1 MFSKKYID
9 NISGLQ
15 IFQLLRFGTL
25 LLISIVFAKS
35 SLLIAEIGFYEMFLF
50 VAALLCSFWING
62 LIQSFLPLYRSN
74 NTFEKTEGK
83 SPEIFNVFLL
93 VSILSLLTILALVIF
108 NKPLSNVLNNANE
121 IPYFKLIL
129 IYIFF
134 NNPSF
139 LIEYIYLVRN
149 ESLRIL
155 KYGAITF
162 SLQFVLISTPAILG
176 YSMEFCIQGLVLIS
190 IVRYGWLLVLLKK
203 YALFTPS
210 INFIKEHIYVAYPLI
225 ISSLLGSSAVY
236 VDSFLVLNKF
246 DTATFAIFKYGAREF
261 PLVLLMANALSTA
274 MIPDFSVK
282 KEIGNALISLRN
294 KSGNLMHLLFPI
306 TMLFLVFSNW
316 LYPRIF
322 NENFTESASIFNIY
336 LLLIISRLVF
346 PQTILIGLKKTKIVM
361 YASFVE
367 LVINIILSIVFL
379 HFWGIEGIA
388 FATLIAFASQKIIWL
403 VYIKLVLKISPLKYL
418 PVTELTIYSMVT
430 LGIFYFVY

>member
-1 MFSKKYID
+1 M
-9 NISGLQ
+9 Q

-50 VAALLCSFWING
+50 VATLLCSFWING

-83 SPEIFNVFLL
+83 SPEIFNIFLL
-93 VSILSLLTILALVIF
+93 VSILSVLTILVLVIF
-108 NKPLSNVLNNANE
+108 NKPLSNVLTKANE
-121 IPYFKLIL
+121 IPYFKLVL

-134 NNPSF
+134 SSPSF

-155 KYGAITF
+155 KYGVITF
-162 SLQFVLISTPAILG
+162 FIQFVLISTPAILG
-176 YSMEFCIQGLVLIS
+176 YSMEFSIMGLVLIS
-190 IVRYGWLLVLLKK
+190 IVRYVWLLILLKK

-225 ISSLLGSSAVY
+225 ISTLLGSSAVY

-274 MIPDFSVK
+274 MIPNFSVK
-282 KEIGNALISLRN
+282 NEIGNALISLRK

-306 TMLFLVFSNW
+306 TMLFLIFSSW

-322 NENFTESASIFNIY
+322 NENFTESARIFNIY

-367 LVINIILSIVFL
+367 LVINIFLSIVFL

-403 VYIKLVLKISPLKYL
+403 VYIKLVLKISPLKYV
-418 PVTELTIYSMVT
+418 PVAELTIYSILT
-430 LGIFYFVY
+430 LSIFYFVY

>member
-1 MFSKKYID
+1 
-9 NISGLQ
+9 
-15 IFQLLRFGTL
+15 
-25 LLISIVFAKS
+25 
-35 SLLIAEIGFYEMFLF
+35 MFLF
-50 VAALLCSFWING
+50 VATLLCSFWING

-83 SPEIFNVFLL
+83 SPEIFNIFLL
-93 VSILSLLTILALVIF
+93 VSILSVLTILVLVIF
-108 NKPLSNVLNNANE
+108 NKPLSNVLTKANE
-121 IPYFKLIL
+121 IPYFKLVL

-134 NNPSF
+134 SSPSF

-155 KYGAITF
+155 KYGVITF
-162 SLQFVLISTPAILG
+162 FIQFVLISTPAILG
-176 YSMEFCIQGLVLIS
+176 YSMEFSIMGLVLIS
-190 IVRYGWLLVLLKK
+190 IVRYVWLLILLKK

-225 ISSLLGSSAVY
+225 ISTLLGSSAVY

-274 MIPDFSVK
+274 MIPNFSVK
-282 KEIGNALISLRN
+282 NEIGNALISLRK

-306 TMLFLVFSNW
+306 TMLFLIFSSW

-322 NENFTESASIFNIY
+322 NENFTESARIFNIY

-367 LVINIILSIVFL
+367 LVINIFLSIVFL

-403 VYIKLVLKISPLKYL
+403 VYIKLVLKISPLKYV
-418 PVTELTIYSMVT
+418 PVAELTIYSILT
-430 LGIFYFVY
+430 LSIFYFVY